1 MTDLSDDIEIP
12 VVQIAAGWSVEDVL
26 TEDDCDDAQI
36 YLTGAVIV
44 IDEKIAAA
52 KEAGNTETP
61 GYRRLLSAKRWKQLA
76 LQIVAQKRG
85 RIARAAKASAHAEHE
100 KRERTFERKFMTVVK
115 REAPEL
121 YLRCIALAEG
131 EKAAAE

>member
-1 MTDLSDDIEIP
+1 MNDLSDEIEIP
-12 VVQIAAGWSVEDVL
+12 VVQIAQGWSVDDVL

-85 RIARAAKASAHAEHE
+85 RIARAAKAAAHAEHE
-100 KRERTFERKFMTVVK
+100 KRERTFERTFMSAVK
-115 REAPEL
+115 REAPEV
-121 YLRCIALAEG
+121 YLRCIALAQNAG
-131 EKAAAE
+131 VAAE